1 MTNKWLSW
9 VRANDKEIFDNLEI
23 QGSNLVKSTSILV
36 EIITNYGE
44 LLQEKKQKI
53 TELEH
58 NGDEI
63 SHKLYTILSQTFVTP
78 IDREDISKLTSAID
92 EVLDYVDGI
101 SERFILFKIKKPTPY
116 MKELAKIILSS
127 SQEIYTLVKLLNK
140 QKDRNKLLDYCS
152 TIKKYEHDGDKI
164 YRNAIAEL
172 FETNEP
178 IEIIK
183 LKEVYDNLEEAL
195 DKCQDVADIVEDISL
210 KYG

>member
-1 MTNKWLSW
+1 
-9 VRANDKEIFDNLEI
+9 
-23 QGSNLVKSTSILV
+23 QGTNLVKSTSILM
-36 EIITNYGE
+36 EIITDFGE
-44 LLQEKKQKI
+44 SLQEKKQLI
-53 TELEH
+53 SELEH

-78 IDREDISKLTSAID
+78 LDREDISKLTSSID

-101 SERFILFKIKKPTPY
+101 SERLILFKVKKPTGY
-116 MKELAKIILSS
+116 MIELAKILLSS
-127 SQEIYTLVKLLNK
+127 SQEIYLLVNILKK
-140 QKDRNKLLDYCS
+140 QKDRNKLRDHCYN
-152 TIKKYEHDGDKI
+152 IKRYEHDGDKI

-172 FETNEP
+172 FENNEP

-183 LKEVYDNLEEAL
+183 LKEIYDNLEEAL

>member
-1 MTNKWLSW
+1 MSNKWLSW
-9 VRANDKEIFDNLEI
+9 VRANDKQILDSLEI
-23 QGSNLVKSTSILV
+23 QGSNLVKATSILV
-36 EIITNYGE
+36 EIVTDYGE
-44 LLQEKKQKI
+44 SLKEKKQKI

-101 SERFILFKIKKPTPY
+101 SERFILFKIKQPTPF
-116 MKELAKIILSS
+116 MMELAKIILSS
-127 SQEIYTLVKLLNK
+127 SQEIYMLIKLLKK
-140 QKDRNKLLDYCS
+140 QKDRNKLRDYCFN
-152 TIKKYEHDGDKI
+152 IKKYEHDGDKI

-172 FETNEP
+172 FETKDP

-183 LKEVYDNLEEAL
+183 LKEVYDNLEDAL